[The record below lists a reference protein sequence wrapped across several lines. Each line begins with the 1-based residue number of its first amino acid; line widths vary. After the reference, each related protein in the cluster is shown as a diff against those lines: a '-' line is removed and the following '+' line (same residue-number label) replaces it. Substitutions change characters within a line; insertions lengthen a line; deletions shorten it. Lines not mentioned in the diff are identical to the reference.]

1 MASKSKKKLISI
13 SLEEVAPSREGKLD
27 IDGLKSAAGQIARLV
42 KRGFRIIAVV
52 GGGSLG
58 EEYARISSKFS
69 KGKHADEIKNK
80 AAEANSLLLI
90 AALRNLGIA
99 VNSAPFDMQRME
111 EFLSNESWSVAVLA
125 NQEGE
130 KRSSL
135 VTSELSKK
143 YHTALIH
150 VANTKKAIDR
160 ALSC

>member
-1 MASKSKKKLISI
+1 MAVKSKKKLISI
-13 SLEEVAPSREGKLD
+13 SLEEVAPSREGKLEVE
-27 IDGLKSAAGQIARLV
+27 GLKSAAGQIARLV
-42 KRGFRIIAVV
+42 ERGFRIIAVV

-58 EEYARISSKFS
+58 EEYARISSRFS
-69 KGKHADEIKNK
+69 KGKHAGEIKNR

-90 AALRNLGIA
+90 AALRNLGIG
-99 VNSAPFDMQRME
+99 VNTAPLDMKRIE
-111 EFLSNESWSVAVLA
+111 EFLSNKSWSVAVVA

-135 VTSELSKK
+135 VASELSKK

-160 ALSC
+160 ELNC